1 MQARSIAT
9 IVAMTKPLIG
19 DILILQDQPQRE
31 KAERERKRERG
42 GKIHRGKA
50 SRNSPG
56 GK

>member
-19 DILILQDQPQRE
+19 GTLILQDQPQKE
-31 KAERERKRERG
+31 KAERERKRVR
-42 GKIHRGKA
+42 GKIQRGKA